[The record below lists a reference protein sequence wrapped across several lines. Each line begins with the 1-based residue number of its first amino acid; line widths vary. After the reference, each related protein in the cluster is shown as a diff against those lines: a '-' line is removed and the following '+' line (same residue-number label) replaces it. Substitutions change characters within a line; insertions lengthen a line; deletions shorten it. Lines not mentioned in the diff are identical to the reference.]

1 MPKTMTTTN
10 IDDLLADSGVVAEP
24 ASGASIAAEAT
35 AVEAKPEGTYLGTF
49 RADDGRW
56 LHKYADSNSRS
67 GYMILPKKVE
77 DMSEEDF
84 YAMPISL
91 LDGQAGR
98 IPQTLTV
105 KFKDPQWAGRWFNR
119 LAQNGRRVSEA
130 RALGYEPAHAD
141 DCEWLAHGTN
151 DGDGAVIDNDLVL
164 MKIHKAK
171 LFLQYKEWMDLARVK
186 GGQTSYKQEAE
197 NMVGGRGGDK
207 VSHYLTPQA
216 TGEFHGLGPVQHLAT
231 VS

>member
-1 MPKTMTTTN
+1 MSKTMTTD
-10 IDDLLADSGVVAEP
+10 IDGLLANSGVVALP
-24 ASGASIAAEAT
+24 ASETPEKTEAT
-35 AVEAKPEGTYLGTF
+35 AKEEVENGTYLGTF
-49 RADDGRW
+49 RADNGRW
-56 LHKYADSNSRS
+56 MHKYADSDSRL
-67 GYMILPKKVE
+67 GYLVLPKKVE
-77 DMSEEDF
+77 EMTEEDF

-105 KFKDPQWAGRWFNR
+105 KFRDPQWAGRWFNR
-119 LAQNGRRVSEA
+119 KAQDGRRVSEA
-130 RALGYEPAHAD
+130 RSLGYIPAKVE

-164 MKIHKAK
+164 MKIHKQK
-171 LFLQYKEWMDLARVK
+171 LFLQYKEWMDLARIK
-186 GGQTSYKQEAE
+186 GGQARYKQEAE
-197 NMVGGRGGDK
+197 SMVGGRANDK

-216 TGEFHGLGPVQHLAT
+216 TGEFNGVGPVTHLST